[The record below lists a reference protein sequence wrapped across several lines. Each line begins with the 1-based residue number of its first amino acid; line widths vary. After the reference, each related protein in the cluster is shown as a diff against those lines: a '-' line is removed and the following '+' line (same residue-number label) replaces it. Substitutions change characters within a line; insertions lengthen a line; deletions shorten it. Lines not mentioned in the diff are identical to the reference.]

1 MKIKCHSQYNH
12 FPIYG
17 TDQDD
22 CDLELWND
30 GKIWEYL
37 EKYPDVKRGSALL
50 IEPRSLQPGTY
61 ILVESSYDIFDNVFT
76 HDSQL
81 LSLLPNAYPIFYYR
95 DYELNDEKKTKKISF
110 ICGEKEMCSYHII
123 RKKIAE
129 VVQDKVDVLGDWN
142 GGNRVSTHDAHA
154 PYKFAIVVENYI
166 DDLWFTEKILN
177 CFANKTVPIY
187 YGAREIC
194 NYFNKNGIIQVSNI
208 WQIPDLIDEYYDYFD
223 EMYDLMKY
231 AIEDNYERVQK
242 YKNFEDWF
250 IKHYGEAKNV
260 KDINN
265 E

>member
-30 GKIWEYL
+30 GRIWDYIN
-37 EKYPDVKRGSALL
+37 KYPKVNRGSALL

-61 ILVESSYDIFDNVFT
+61 VLVESSHEKFDTIFT

-81 LSLLPNAYPIFYYR
+81 LSLLPNARPIVYWR
-95 DYELNDEKKTKKISF
+95 DYELNDEEKTKQISF
-110 ICGEKEMCSYHII
+110 ICGDKEMCSYHLM
-123 RKKIAE
+123 RKRLAE
-129 VVQDKVDVLGDWN
+129 VLQDKVDVLGDWN
-142 GGNRVSTHDAHA
+142 GGDRVSTHDAHA
-154 PYKFAIVVENYI
+154 PYKFSIVIENYI
-166 DDLWFTEKILN
+166 DDYWFTEKILN

-187 YGAREIC
+187 FGARKISDF
-194 NYFNKNGIIQVSNI
+194 FNKMGIIQVENI
-208 WQIPDLIDEYYDYFD
+208 WTIPIVIDEYANDFD
-223 EMYDLMKY
+223 ELYDLMKPG
-231 AIEDNYERVQK
+231 IEDNYERVQK

>member
-12 FPIYG
+12 FPNYG
-17 TDQDD
+17 TDDD
-22 CDLELWND
+22 FDIELWND

-37 EKYPDVKRGSALL
+37 ENPKVKKGSALM
-50 IEPRSLQPGTY
+50 IEPRSLQASNYLLLESTY
-61 ILVESSYDIFDNVFT
+61 DKFDNIYT

-81 LSLLPNAYPIFYYR
+81 LSLLPNAHPIVYWR
-95 DYELNDEKKTKKISF
+95 GYEINDEPKTKGISF
-110 ICGEKEMCSYHII
+110 ICGDKAMCSYHFM
-123 RKKIAE
+123 RKRLAE
-129 VVQDKVDVLGDWN
+129 VLKDKVDILGDWN
-142 GGNRVSTHDAHA
+142 GGDRVSTHDAHA

-208 WQIPDLIDEYYDYFD
+208 WQIPDLVEDYYEYFD
-223 EMYDLMKY
+223 EMYDLMKP

-250 IKHYGEAKNV
+250 IKHYGE
-260 KDINN
+260 